1 MLKTLL
7 KKCRSSCEVFG
18 LSRLDLQHP

>member
-1 MLKTLL
+1 MLETLL